1 MKAGEVEK
9 AASILSKAA
18 ERQSGGPVKQFFNS
32 YMVVMEQ
39 YAKCG
44 DVHNTEK
51 WFHRMKQCG
60 YTGHLRPFQILIQ
73 AYLKEKTPA
82 YGLRKNEG

>member
-18 ERQSGGPVKQFFNS
+18 EWQSGGPVKPFFNS